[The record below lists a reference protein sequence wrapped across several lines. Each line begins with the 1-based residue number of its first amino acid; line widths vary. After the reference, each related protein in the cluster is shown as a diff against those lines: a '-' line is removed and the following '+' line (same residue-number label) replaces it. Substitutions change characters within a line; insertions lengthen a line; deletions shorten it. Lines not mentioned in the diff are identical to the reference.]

1 MEDVNMNSDS
11 DPINQGAAPMVAE
24 PTTLAEVKAA
34 DAAWFAAN
42 PDRKYRA
49 RLSYPCEGN
58 KTNLPLSSLKHVTLV
73 HQIRPGL
80 RKRVLVAESD
90 FERHYRDGHDAFER
104 PVSAEELI
112 EESFRR
118 EDTFYPNE
126 RAHPTFTDDDEAD
139 RQEALEKARRDQE
152 ERTRKERERKARIAG
167 GKAKFADEAHEP
179 LENNLQ
185 LVKFKLSVEHD
196 DDDDASVKAAIE
208 RCFGS
213 LGAVDTDGYDT
224 TVELVTTAAL
234 VAQYLDR
241 DGALVQGWSL
251 NGARFKLVGGVET
264 ADSFNKKRRNWTFRG
279 ITAPHQG
286 EYKSGAF
293 KTWVEGV
300 AAREEDFAGLL
311 ESIASCNGDVVE
323 VAHQIEIHEQTEA
336 EEDDVWLVEG
346 LLKAGGITLLA
357 GHQKHGKSSILRQL
371 VGAIVSG
378 EETWLGF
385 PLNRDIDRN
394 GLIIYLCG
402 EDTIADSKKEISLA
416 MGGKPVP
423 RRVNILPARQKTEG
437 HDYRNL
443 RNTLAGFKHSHV
455 ALVIVD
461 PTRVYYKGDE
471 DDSDTASEL
480 FKIVGEFIQ
489 DKKCPVIMAHHL
501 KKDSRPRCLDDIA
514 RMIRGSGV
522 SFSVPGWCG
531 GCYGRTAS
539 RRSSASRG
547 WMAFLSAITP
557 VTHSWACAC

>member
-1 MEDVNMNSDS
+1 MNSDS

-224 TVELVTTAAL
+224 TIEFVTTAAL
-234 VAQYLDR
+234 VAKYFDR
-241 DGALVQGWSL
+241 DGALVQGWTL

-286 EYKSGAF
+286 AYKAGDF
-293 KTWVEGV
+293 ETWVAGVAVQEETFTQLQELIVNLYNGDVVAIAADLEHRERPRQPQQFLVPGILPKGVIVQLLGMKGHGKSTIARQLCAAV
-300 AAREEDFAGLL
+300 AARE
-311 ESIASCNGDVVE
+311 
-323 VAHQIEIHEQTEA
+323 A
-336 EEDDVWLVEG
+336 E
-346 LLKAGGITLLA
+346 
-357 GHQKHGKSSILRQL
+357 
-371 VGAIVSG
+371 
-378 EETWLGF
+378 WLGF
-385 PLNRDIDRN
+385 KLDHSADN
-394 GLIIYLCG
+394 GGVILYLSA
-402 EDTIADSKKEISLA
+402 EDTDTAAEDDIKKMLGVSKLPTRIIVLPMSKQHGDLETVLKRF
-416 MGGKPVP
+416 KPAKVALL
-423 RRVNILPARQKTEG
+423 VVDPARAWMG
-437 HDYRNL
+437 N
-443 RNTLAGFKHSHV
+443 
-455 ALVIVD
+455 
-461 PTRVYYKGDE
+461 GDE
-471 DDSDTASEL
+471 DSSGVVSA
-480 FKIVGEFIQ
+480 FFN
-489 DKKCPVIMAHHL
+489 VIFDFVMAKNWGL
-501 KKDSRPRCLDDIA
+501 SRPL
-514 RMIRGSGV
+514 
-522 SFSVPGWCG
+522 
-531 GCYGRTAS
+531 
-539 RRSSASRG
+539 
-547 WMAFLSAITP
+547 LN
-557 VTHSWACAC
+557 